1 MEYLLTFE
9 QFVKK
14 LNNHEINE
22 SKKKQV
28 IRNKEL
34 AGLQESKIFRNQY
47 AIQILIDSPNVNEI
61 ILEHEQY
68 KRFKK
73 TKNLYTYHPEDSSI
87 PVKAHFHIFPSN
99 SKDELYSVYV
109 ETGKAHH
116 KKNRGY
122 QIPKKEA
129 EELRS
134 LGVQIH
140 KNNILESVKFTLN
153 EDNYD
158 NYLTFFLIID
168 EE

>member
-1 MEYLLTFE
+1 M
-9 QFVKK
+9 
-14 LNNHEINE
+14 
-22 SKKKQV
+22 
-28 IRNKEL
+28 
-34 AGLQESKIFRNQY
+34 
-47 AIQILIDSPNVNEI
+47 
-61 ILEHEQY
+61 
-68 KRFKK
+68 
-73 TKNLYTYHPEDSSI
+73 
-87 PVKAHFHIFPSN
+87 KAHFHIFPSN